1 MRSATAQEN
10 ARGQLPHS
18 RRYCLHCASA
28 DTWFACHAL
37 LLCLLQNFAKQEEVE
52 KIIQTHSYFVPF
64 PIYIN
69 NKQVNTVQAIW
80 ALQPNEV
87 EEET

>member
-1 MRSATAQEN
+1 MRTAQER

-18 RRYCLHCASA
+18 SGYCLHCTSA
-28 DTWFACHAL
+28 DTWVCLSHAVA
-37 LLCLLQNFAKQEEVE
+37 CLLQNFAKQEEVE